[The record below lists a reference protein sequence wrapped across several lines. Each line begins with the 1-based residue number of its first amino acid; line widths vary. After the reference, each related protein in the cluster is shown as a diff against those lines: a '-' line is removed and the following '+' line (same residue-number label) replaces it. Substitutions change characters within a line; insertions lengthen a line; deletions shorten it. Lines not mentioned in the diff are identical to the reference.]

1 MGDATPEVLR
11 GAGDCV
17 NDGAQAN
24 PLFGTQGKAACD
36 SIPGL
41 FIQVNAKIWEC
52 NYAEGNPPNFTYTAS
67 LNTACDLKTNGWDS
81 WLCVGPERK
90 CQRAL
95 RALGNRDASTAM
107 SSGCERHGRESISG
121 YSGVHVSG
129 SRGFWHIA

>member
-1 MGDATPEVLR
+1 MLRSPSRFGFRRRVRPRGVGDATPEVLR

-67 LNTACDLKTNGWDS
+67 LNTACDLNTNG
-81 WLCVGPERK
+81 
-90 CQRAL
+90 
-95 RALGNRDASTAM
+95 LGFL
-107 SSGCERHGRESISG
+107 
-121 YSGVHVSG
+121 VVSG
-129 SRGFWHIA
+129 QSENVNAFCEL